1 MAGQTGPGDDLQRT
15 LLVGEIQRLDRETP
29 PASVDETF
37 EMFYRHEFTPAARLA
52 GLLTRS
58 SVVAEDLAQEA
69 FVSLQRVDC
78 DPQVRI
84 LSVAM
89 VKTGWEPN
97 GVLGIHVTVRDRAAL
112 TSTGVAPPFA
122 EVDFSAFYQR
132 EYPHVVRL
140 AWLLVRS
147 SAVAEDLAQEA
158 FIALARKYEQV
169 DNPAGFVHR
178 VVVNQARTWHRNER
192 RNAVKVHRAATD
204 GVAALPPGDAD
215 LFDLVGA
222 LPYRQRAV
230 VVLRYG
236 HGWSETEIADV
247 LGCRPG
253 TVKSLASRALH
264 RLREEIQHDLND

>member
-1 MAGQTGPGDDLQRT
+1 VPGLNEIERLHDLGADSRF
-15 LLVGEIQRLDRETP
+15 
-29 PASVDETF
+29 VD
-37 EMFYRHEFTPAARLA
+37 PAAH
-52 GLLTRS
+52 
-58 SVVAEDLAQEA
+58 
-69 FVSLQRVDC
+69 
-78 DPQVRI
+78 VRI

-89 VKTGWEPN
+89 IKTGWEPN

-215 LFDLVGA
+215 LFDLAGLVGD
-222 LPYRQRAV
+222 RDR
-230 VVLRYG
+230 R
-236 HGWSETEIADV
+236 
-247 LGCRPG
+247 RPG
-253 TVKSLASRALH
+253 LPPRN
-264 RLREEIQHDLND
+264 REITGITSAPPATRGDPP